1 MPMHAA
7 MNPTTTQQQ
16 RTVIAG
22 LGATGLSVARYL
34 AARGE
39 IFAVVDSR
47 AAPPGLEALRAELPE
62 VPVFL
67 GPLDAELL
75 ARATRI
81 IASPGLALS
90 EPALAAAAGAGVEI
104 LGDIEL
110 FARAARAPLVAIT
123 GSNGKS
129 TVTELVG
136 AMAVAA
142 GRRAAVGGNLGTP
155 ALDLL
160 GDDVEL
166 YVLELSSF
174 QLETTSA
181 LDAEV
186 ATVLNLSPDHLDRY
200 ADVAAYRRAKRRIY
214 RGARQLVVN
223 RDDPATEALAAPGV
237 RHWSFGLS
245 TPAGP
250 TEFGL
255 VARSD
260 GDWLA
265 CGDRPVLAA
274 SELRLAGRH
283 NVANALAALALGT
296 AAGFA
301 EEAMRSALRAFR
313 GLPHRCQVVLER
325 DGITWIDDSKA
336 TNVGAA
342 IAALAGLDRGAA
354 NLVLIAG
361 GQGKGQDFA
370 DLAEAL
376 PGRVRLAILI
386 GEAAEAIEAAIAG
399 RVPVAR
405 ADSMRTA
412 VTRARAAAR
421 PGDQVLLSPACA
433 SFDMFTGYADRGECF
448 ARAARELP

>member
-1 MPMHAA
+1 MPTPAA
-7 MNPTTTQQQ
+7 MNPTTARQP
-16 RTVIAG
+16 RTLIAG
-22 LGATGLSVARYL
+22 LGVTGLSVARHL

-47 AAPPGLEALRAELPE
+47 PAPPGLEALRAEHPE

-81 IASPGLALS
+81 IASPGLALG
-90 EPALAAAAGAGVEI
+90 EPALAAAAAAGVEI

-110 FARAARAPLVAIT
+110 FARTARAPIVAIT

-136 AMAVAA
+136 AMTAAA
-142 GRRAAVGGNLGTP
+142 GRRAALGGNLGTP

-160 GDDVEL
+160 GDHVEL
-166 YVLELSSF
+166 YVLEVSSF
-174 QLETTSA
+174 QLETTE
-181 LDAEV
+181 LLGAEV

-200 ADVAAYRRAKRRIY
+200 PDLAAYRRAKQRIY

-223 RDDPATEALAAPGV
+223 RDDPATWALAAPGV
-237 RHWSFGLS
+237 RRWSFGLS
-245 TPAGP
+245 APAGE
-250 TEFGL
+250 TECGL
-255 VARSD
+255 VQRAD

-265 CGDRPVLAA
+265 RGERALLPAA
-274 SELRLAGRH
+274 ELGLAGRH
-283 NVANALAALALGT
+283 NLANALAALALGSAVGLPE
-296 AAGFA
+296 AA
-301 EEAMRSALRAFR
+301 MCSALRAFR

-342 IAALAGLDRGAA
+342 LAALAGLDSGAA
-354 NLVLIAG
+354 NLLLIAG

-370 DLAEAL
+370 EFAAALA
-376 PGRVRLAILI
+376 GRVRLAILI
-386 GEAAEAIEAAIAG
+386 GEAAAAIEAAIAG
-399 RVPVAR
+399 RVPVQR
-405 ADSMRTA
+405 ADSMAAA
-412 VTRARAAAR
+412 VARARAAAR
-421 PGDQVLLSPACA
+421 PGDLVLLAPACA
-433 SFDMFTGYADRGECF
+433 SFDMFAGYADRGAQF
-448 ARAARELP
+448 ARAARGLP

>member
-1 MPMHAA
+1 MHTA
-7 MNPTTTQQQ
+7 MSPTTAQQP
-16 RTVIAG
+16 RTLIAG
-22 LGATGLSVARYL
+22 LGATGLSVARHL
-34 AARGE
+34 AACGE

-47 AAPPGLEALRAELPE
+47 PAPPGLAALRAQYPE

-110 FARAARAPLVAIT
+110 FARAARAPVVAIT

-136 AMAVAA
+136 AMAAAA
-142 GRRAAVGGNLGTP
+142 GRRVAVGGNLGTP

-160 GDDVEL
+160 GDEVEL

-174 QLETTSA
+174 QLETTASLA
-181 LDAEV
+181 AEV
-186 ATVLNLSPDHLDRY
+186 ATVLNLSPDHLDRHG
-200 ADVAAYRRAKRRIY
+200 DLAAYRRAKRRIY

-223 RDDPATEALAAPGV
+223 RDDPATEALTAPGV

-245 TPAGP
+245 APAGP

-255 VARSD
+255 VARAD
-260 GDWLA
+260 GAWLA
-265 CGDRPVLAA
+265 RGDRPLLAV
-274 SELRLAGRH
+274 SELRVAGRH

-296 AAGFA
+296 AAGLA
-301 EEAMRSALRAFR
+301 EAAMCAALRAFR

-342 IAALAGLDRGAA
+342 IAALAGLDRGTA

-370 DLAEAL
+370 ELAAAL

-386 GEAAEAIEAAIAG
+386 GAAAAAIEAAIAG

-405 ADSMRTA
+405 ADSMVAA
-412 VTRARAAAR
+412 VARARAAAR
-421 PGDQVLLSPACA
+421 PGDLVLLAPACA

-448 ARAARELP
+448 VRAARELP

>member
-1 MPMHAA
+1 MHAA
-7 MNPTTTQQQ
+7 MSPTTAQQQ

-22 LGATGLSVARYL
+22 LGATGLSVARHL

-39 IFAVVDSR
+39 IFVVVDSR
-47 AAPPGLEALRAELPE
+47 QAPPGLEALRAEHPE

-67 GPLDAELL
+67 GPLDAELM

-90 EPALAAAAGAGVEI
+90 EPALAAAADAGVEI

-110 FARAARAPLVAIT
+110 FARAARAPVVAIT

-129 TVTELVG
+129 TVTELVN

-160 GDDVEL
+160 GDDIEL

-174 QLETTSA
+174 QLETTA
-181 LDAEV
+181 LLAAEV
-186 ATVLNLSPDHLDRY
+186 ATVLNLSPDHLDRH
-200 ADVAAYRRAKRRIY
+200 ADLAAYRRAKQRIY

-223 RDDPATEALAAPGV
+223 RDDPATEVLAAPGV
-237 RHWSFGLS
+237 SRWSFGLS
-245 TPAGP
+245 APAGP

-255 VARSD
+255 VARAD
-260 GDWLA
+260 GARLA
-265 CGDRPVLAA
+265 CGDRPLLAV
-274 SELRLAGRH
+274 SELRVAGRH
-283 NVANALAALALGT
+283 NVANALAALALGS
-296 AAGFA
+296 AAGLA
-301 EEAMRSALRAFR
+301 EDAMCSALRAFR
-313 GLPHRCQVVLER
+313 GLPHRCQVVLAR

-342 IAALAGLDRGAA
+342 IAALAGLDSGAA

-370 DLAEAL
+370 ELAAAL
-376 PGRVRLAILI
+376 SGRVRLAILI
-386 GEAAEAIEAAIAG
+386 GEAAAAIEAAIAG
-399 RVPVAR
+399 RAPVQR
-405 ADSMRTA
+405 ADSMVAA
-412 VTRARAAAR
+412 VARARAAAR
-421 PGDQVLLSPACA
+421 PGDLVLLSPACA
-433 SFDMFTGYADRGECF
+433 SFDMFTGYADRGERF